1 MNWKTLPTPPRLAT
15 VLSVALLVGASA
27 AAQVRNA
34 PVVPTT
40 GCGSGTSNPNIP
52 SLEVR
57 VVMSVGQP
65 VKSEQIR
72 VQVTS
77 ESGVPVAQAFTN
89 ARGGLALF
97 YNLTVCSF
105 SLKVSG
111 PGIETTSTGILQLIN
126 SSSNESGVCHRQT
139 QARKF
144 RNSCP
149 AGERRPGDP
158 RGCQKCLRGGQRSLR
173 QRSCGQSPGNCR
185 GWPSRR

>member
-89 ARGGLALF
+89 ARGGLAL
-97 YNLTVCSF
+97 LSA
-105 SLKVSG
+105 L
-111 PGIETTSTGILQLIN
+111 LQL
-126 SSSNESGVCHRQT
+126 
-139 QARKF
+139 
-144 RNSCP
+144 
-149 AGERRPGDP
+149 D
-158 RGCQKCLRGGQRSLR
+158 CLQFLPQGQRPRYRNHLHGHPPAY
-173 QRSCGQSPGNCR
+173 Q
-185 GWPSRR
+185 

>member
-15 VLSVALLVGASA
+15 LLAVALLVGTSA

-52 SLEVR
+52 SLEVH
-57 VVMSVGQP
+57 VVMSDGQP
-65 VKSEQIR
+65 MKSEQIR

-111 PGIETTSTGILQLIN
+111 PGIETTSTAILQLIN
-126 SSSNESGVCHRQT
+126 SSSTNLEYVT
-139 QARKF
+139 
-144 RNSCP
+144 
-149 AGERRPGDP
+149 
-158 RGCQKCLRGGQRSLR
+158 
-173 QRSCGQSPGNCR
+173 
-185 GWPSRR
+185 